1 MPLDS
6 RGWGGSWIYRSGRV
20 NKQSWKAK
28 DPGNLQHT
36 RHLKIYNKDISASLP
51 FILHGFAKNPRFE
64 ILIFLS
70 SSFFYACPPY
80 LSISFFFY
88 FFKYFYLFIWLC
100 QVLAVACK
108 ILVPAC
114 ELSVMAYGIYFPN
127 QGSNSGPLH
136 WEHRASATGQ
146 PETSSHLISDII
158 NNFS

>member
-80 LSISFFFY
+80 LSISFFFL
-88 FFKYFYLFIWLC
+88 FFQIFLFIY
-100 QVLAVACK
+100 LAVSS
-108 ILVPAC
+108 
-114 ELSVMAYGIYFPN
+114 LSCGMQDFSSSMWTLSYGIWNLLP
-127 QGSNSGPLH
+127 QPGIKLGSPALGAQSFSH
-136 WEHRASATGQ
+136 WTTREV
-146 PETSSHLISDII
+146 
-158 NNFS
+158 